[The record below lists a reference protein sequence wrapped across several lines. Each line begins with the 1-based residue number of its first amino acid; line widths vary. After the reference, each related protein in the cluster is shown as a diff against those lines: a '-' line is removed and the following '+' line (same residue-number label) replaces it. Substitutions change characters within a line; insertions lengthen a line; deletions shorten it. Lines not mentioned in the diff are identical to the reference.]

1 MILPPVDNTIMGHLA
16 FDAADGNERQNV
28 VIGSYAG
35 SSINT
40 DTSDDNVLIGHNA
53 GLGGGGTTEDCVV
66 IGASAMDGTGTNT
79 QTGTV
84 AIGYFALSE
93 LTSGM
98 SLEKEASEKALM
110 QLPDSSKIKVL
121 SINEDKQ

>member
-1 MILPPVDNTIMGHLA
+1 MKEELNWYKWPLFWFSM
-16 FDAADGNERQNV
+16 
-28 VIGSYAG
+28 
-35 SSINT
+35 
-40 DTSDDNVLIGHNA
+40 
-53 GLGGGGTTEDCVV
+53 
-66 IGASAMDGTGTNT
+66 
-79 QTGTV
+79 V
-84 AIGYFALSE
+84 AVTATYEIDLHYKNRELFKQYQLLVKHKDQLEIEWKELRLDLSE